1 MEVLEA
7 VKKRRSIRIFE
18 NKQIPEN
25 LISQLEDS
33 LIWAPS
39 AGNLQSRRFYFVYRP
54 EAKEKLAKA
63 AYDQNFISQAPL
75 VVVCCADL
83 RIELH
88 YGGRGSS
95 LYSLQDVA
103 ASVQN
108 LMLVATSLGLGTVW
122 VGAFREGDVYPVL
135 NLPDYLRPVAI
146 VPVGYPG
153 EEPYPPSR
161 MKKDQA
167 ITYIR

>member
-1 MEVLEA
+1 MQVLQA
-7 VKKRRSIRIFE
+7 VIKRRSIRKFE
-18 NKQIPEN
+18 KKMIPED
-25 LISQLEDS
+25 LIPHLEES

-39 AGNLQSRRFYFVYRP
+39 AGNLQSRRFYFIYRDDL
-54 EAKEKLAKA
+54 KGKLARA
-63 AYDQNFISQAPL
+63 AYDQDCVLLAPL
-75 VVVCCADL
+75 VVVCCADQ

-108 LMLVATSLGLGTVW
+108 LMLVAYSLGLGSVW
-122 VGAFREGDVYPVL
+122 VGAFREGDVYTIL
-135 NLPDYLRPVAI
+135 DLPDHLRPIAM
-146 VPVGYPG
+146 VPVGYPA

-161 MKKDQA
+161 VKKENA
-167 ITYIR
+167 ITHVR